1 MKLRF
6 AGHETF
12 ACRVSWL
19 HKGLK
24 YIKKEGAL
32 STTGALSCF
41 SKPDAVV
48 DMGVGKNMV
57 LSIRYWL
64 QAFGLVSENGELLE
78 DSILLTSIG
87 GKVAIDP
94 LLEEKDSL
102 WHLHLLL
109 VNHGYASI
117 YKYFFNDFFKRKASR
132 TFTENEFVR
141 SINTWLKTFNS
152 SVPAESTMRSDL
164 KVLIDTYCA
173 RSTGKDPE
181 ESMMNLLVSLN
192 LIIKTNYKSEGEQVY
207 ELNQSASKSIST
219 PLFSSLLIRAF
230 TSSSES
236 LDTLYA
242 KIGHPLVLNRED
254 FITRIENACLEFPN
268 IFVYKDDA
276 GMREVQFNK
285 SISAMSFLESLK
297 IEASC

>member
-12 ACRVSWL
+12 ACRASWL

-24 YIKKEGAL
+24 YLNKEG
-32 STTGALSCF
+32 SLSCF

-48 DMGVGKNMV
+48 ELGVGRNMV

-64 QAFGLVSENGELLE
+64 QAFGLVSDQGELLE

-87 GKVAIDP
+87 KKGAIDP
-94 LLEEKDSL
+94 LLEQKDSL
-102 WHLHLLL
+102 WHLHVLL

-117 YKYFFNDFFKRKASR
+117 YKYFFKDFFKRKASR
-132 TFTENEFVR
+132 TFTESEFVR
-141 SINTWLKTFNS
+141 SINTWLKTKNS
-152 SVPAESTMRSDL
+152 STPSERSMTSDL
-164 KVLIDTYCA
+164 KVLIDSYCP

-207 ELNQSASKSIST
+207 ELNPSASNSIST

-230 TSSSES
+230 SSSSES
-236 LDTLYA
+236 LDTLYD
-242 KIGHPLVLNRED
+242 KIGYPLVLNRED
-254 FITRIENACLEFPN
+254 FITRIENTCLEFPN
-268 IFVYKDDA
+268 TFVYKEDA
-276 GMREVQFNK
+276 GLREVQLNK
-285 SISAMSFLESLK
+285 SVKALSFLESIK
-297 IEASC
+297 IEAAC